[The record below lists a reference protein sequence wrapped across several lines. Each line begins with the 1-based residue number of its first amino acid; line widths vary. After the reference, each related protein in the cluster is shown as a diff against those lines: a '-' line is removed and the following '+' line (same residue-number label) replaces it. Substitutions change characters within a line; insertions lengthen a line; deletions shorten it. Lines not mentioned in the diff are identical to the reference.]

1 MCALP
6 ISAVPPAPAAPATP
20 RRAPA
25 RGRTDRPPADR
36 LLRSWACSSALPAR
50 ERTVA
55 QAGRRRE
62 RGPLARSPLES
73 GCGEEPV
80 RGDRELA
87 RGRAGGAAARPAVG
101 GRCVGAGGEVRGA
114 GGVGGTQ
121 LLHTQISRGR

>member
-62 RGPLARSPLES
+62 RGPLERSPLES
-73 GCGEEPV
+73 GLGEEPV
-80 RGDRELA
+80 REDRVREEGA
-87 RGRAGGAAARPAVG
+87 AGGAPLDRKST
-101 GRCVGAGGEVRGA
+101 R
-114 GGVGGTQ
+114 
-121 LLHTQISRGR
+121 LNSRH